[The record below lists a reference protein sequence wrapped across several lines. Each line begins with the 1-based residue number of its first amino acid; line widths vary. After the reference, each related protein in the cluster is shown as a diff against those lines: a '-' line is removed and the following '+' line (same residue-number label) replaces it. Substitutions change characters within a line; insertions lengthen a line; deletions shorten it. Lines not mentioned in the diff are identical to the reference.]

1 MGASVVV
8 GSYVP
13 DRHEFNS
20 ALSQAG
26 WSLIDTSVQRLVYA
40 AACPQG
46 PGSCRDLT
54 RSEEDLLLNRVALEV
69 TEAAP
74 SGLVSGYYLT
84 DDYWTALGRLLP
96 KVYQA
101 IRSRDAT
108 TPTVCGFS
116 LNLSLRGAAGA
127 TASDPLAAF
136 AKALQNY
143 SPRWCDS
150 VLIYSY
156 APSSKVWL
164 AASVDWKMS
173 ATLSQALAILRS
185 RGWRPSKSP
194 FYGTVQAFGATPPT
208 PRPHDVRQG
217 YRPAP
222 DPADLLTQISAFCSQ
237 GAQAILAYAW
247 NDGQPDR
254 PLQLS
259 TSPELRLALAK
270 GYRACQRRWTNDER
284 SKDLA

>member
-1 MGASVVV
+1 M
-8 GSYVP
+8 
-13 DRHEFNS
+13 S
-20 ALSQAG
+20 AAKQDGRGCMPAPAEDSAAM
-26 WSLIDTSVQRLVYA
+26 SLD
-40 AACPQG
+40 
-46 PGSCRDLT
+46 
-54 RSEEDLLLNRVALEV
+54 
-69 TEAAP
+69 
-74 SGLVSGYYLT
+74 
-84 DDYWTALGRLLP
+84 
-96 KVYQA
+96 A
-101 IRSRDAT
+101 IRSDFEMLDDWEDKYRYVIELGRAL
-108 TPTVCGFS
+108 PPFPEA
-116 LNLSLRGAAGA
+116 LRAEANKVRGC
-127 TASDPLAAF
+127 AS
-136 AKALQNY
+136 Q
-143 SPRWCDS
+143 
-150 VLIYSY
+150 
-156 APSSKVWL
+156 VWL